1 MNTIYVSPTLKDS
14 ISKFLFNHNL
24 LELVLAVYLGTVV
37 QKFFTSIVDGFIM
50 PLMILLV
57 PNSKQTNFSDI
68 VIPLFGVNIAAG
80 DIIISTINLFI
91 GFFVSFT
98 FVTYFIY
105 PYLKKDI

>member
-1 MNTIYVSPTLKDS
+1 MDRIQLSPSLKDN

-57 PNSKQTNFSDI
+57 PNSKQTNFSNI
-68 VIPLFGVNIAAG
+68 EIPLLGVNIAVG
-80 DIIISTINLFI
+80 DIIINTINLFI
-91 GFFVSFT
+91 GFFISYI

-105 PYLKKDI
+105 KYLK